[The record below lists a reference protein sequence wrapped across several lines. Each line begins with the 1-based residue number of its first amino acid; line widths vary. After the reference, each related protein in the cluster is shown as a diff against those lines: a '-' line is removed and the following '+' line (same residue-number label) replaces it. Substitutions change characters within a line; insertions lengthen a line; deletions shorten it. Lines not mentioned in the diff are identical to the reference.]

1 MSDTR
6 GSIGLT
12 PRKRPQGKASNLLRE
27 NRPEPA
33 PTAPEPPAA
42 TTTATPAAAAKP
54 RTKRASGKAQLS
66 MNIDSD
72 VLGRARAAFRH
83 AQFHDRV
90 PSFGE
95 FVTAALETEIRRIE
109 LEHNGGQP
117 LEPETEN
124 LPRGRRAGS

>member
-12 PRKRPQGKASNLLRE
+12 PRKRPQGKASNLLRG

-33 PTAPEPPAA
+33 PTAPEHPAA
-42 TTTATPAAAAKP
+42 ATPAAAKP
-54 RTKRASGKAQLS
+54 RIKRASGKAQLS
-66 MNIDSD
+66 MNIDAD